1 MNSKRNMAI
10 EDKNE
15 RENICA
21 KGLWKK

>member
-15 RENICA
+15 RENICT

>member
-21 KGLWKK
+21 KGIWKK